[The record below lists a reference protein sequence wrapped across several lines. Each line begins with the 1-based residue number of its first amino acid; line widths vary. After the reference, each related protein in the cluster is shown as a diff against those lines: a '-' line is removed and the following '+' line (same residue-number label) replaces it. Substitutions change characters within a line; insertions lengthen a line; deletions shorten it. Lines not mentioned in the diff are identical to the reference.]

1 MGKIFCRIYQ
11 GIMKIGMYFLPWKMP
26 EVLEGAGCIRRLP
39 AVIRQKGYKNV
50 LIVTDAMLVKLHLL
64 DALIEALDKEQVHYT
79 LFDGVEPNPSD
90 INIEAGVSLYKDNAC
105 DAMIAFGGGSP
116 MDCAAMIPTDSPIRT
131 YLPDAMLAP

>member
-50 LIVTDAMLVKLHLL
+50 LIVTDAMLVKAAYDSHKFPCIQSSKQRWHCRESSSRSEPEQLRRGLGHTQRKLL
-64 DALIEALDKEQVHYT
+64 
-79 LFDGVEPNPSD
+79 
-90 INIEAGVSLYKDNAC
+90 
-105 DAMIAFGGGSP
+105 
-116 MDCAAMIPTDSPIRT
+116 
-131 YLPDAMLAP
+131 

>member
-79 LFDGVEPNPSD
+79 LLTALSQILRISTLKPASHFIKTMPVMP
-90 INIEAGVSLYKDNAC
+90 
-105 DAMIAFGGGSP
+105 
-116 MDCAAMIPTDSPIRT
+116 
-131 YLPDAMLAP
+131 